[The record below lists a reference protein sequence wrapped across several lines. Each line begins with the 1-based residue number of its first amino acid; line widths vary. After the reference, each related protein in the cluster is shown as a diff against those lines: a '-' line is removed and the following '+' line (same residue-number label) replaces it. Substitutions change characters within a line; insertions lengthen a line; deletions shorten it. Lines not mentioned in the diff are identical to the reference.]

1 MMNKKGQALVEFI
14 LIIPVFLL
22 FIVGIIDMGNLIYQ
36 KYKLEDNLDYVVELY
51 RNEKN
56 LKLDDYIKEINV
68 NLDINKSSNYT
79 TIKLSKNIK
88 MTTPILKDI
97 MGKIQTIETERT
109 IYETSDE

>member
-1 MMNKKGQALVEFI
+1 MRNRKGQALVEFI

-56 LKLDDYIKEINV
+56 LKIDDYIKEINV
-68 NLDINKSSNYT
+68 NLDVNKSSNYT

-97 MGKIQTIETERT
+97 MGKNQTLETERT